1 MHYFV
6 KERICCIVKP
16 TWIIEDY
23 ESWEQKIQIP
33 LGLRLDE
40 ELATL
45 RKTPTT
51 DNNWTMVSLSV
62 LCVWLYF
69 LLLVSTHAYI
79 FYFIKKK
86 NTDFTLHPF
95 LWEGEVPFEQKFI
108 GKSVWLCIKV
118 QSHKN
123 CGADQ
128 HEDMKGYCQ
137 WLTCMGILFN
147 RVGSNATSSRRYWIQ
162 GPRIKGR
169 KRKRKL
175 WHCST
180 NRCWN

>member
-6 KERICCIVKP
+6 KERICSIVKP

-45 RKTPTT
+45 RETPTT

-62 LCVWLYF
+62 LYVWLYF
-69 LLLVSTHAYI
+69 LLLVSKHAYI
-79 FYFIKKK
+79 SYFIKKK
-86 NTDFTLHPF
+86 VTDFTLHPF

-108 GKSVWLCIKV
+108 GKSVWLCM
-118 QSHKN
+118 S
-123 CGADQ
+123 
-128 HEDMKGYCQ
+128 
-137 WLTCMGILFN
+137 
-147 RVGSNATSSRRYWIQ
+147 ATTQ
-162 GPRIKGR
+162 
-169 KRKRKL
+169 KL
-175 WHCST
+175 WGQISMKI
-180 NRCWN
+180 

>member
-6 KERICCIVKP
+6 KERICCIAKP

-51 DNNWTMVSLSV
+51 DNNWNNGFTVCLVCLIILSFIGK
-62 LCVWLYF
+62 YTRIHF
-69 LLLVSTHAYI
+69 L
-79 FYFIKKK
+79 FYKKK

-108 GKSVWLCIKV
+108 GKSVWLCVKV
-118 QSHKN
+118 QPHKN

-128 HEDMKGYCQ
+128 HEDIKGHLQ

-175 WHCST
+175 
-180 NRCWN
+180 

>member
-6 KERICCIVKP
+6 KERICSIVKP

-45 RKTPTT
+45 RETPTT

-62 LCVWLYF
+62 LYVWLYF
-69 LLLVSTHAYI
+69 LLLVSKHAYI
-79 FYFIKKK
+79 SYFIKKK
-86 NTDFTLHPF
+86 SHWLHPPPI
-95 LWEGEVPFEQKFI
+95 LMGGWSTIWAKIHWQICLIMHECNHTKIV
-108 GKSVWLCIKV
+108 
-118 QSHKN
+118 
-123 CGADQ
+123 GADQ
-128 HEDMKGYCQ
+128 HEDIKGHCQ

-147 RVGSNATSSRRYWIQ
+147 RVGSNATSSRRYWFQ
-162 GPRIKGR
+162 GPRIKGG

-175 WHCST
+175 WHSST

>member
-69 LLLVSTHAYI
+69 LLLVTTHAYI

-86 NTDFTLHPF
+86 CWLHPPPI
-95 LWEGEVPFEQKFI
+95 LMGGWSTIWAKIHRQI
-108 GKSVWLCIKV
+108 CLIMHKS
-118 QSHKN
+118 
-123 CGADQ
+123 
-128 HEDMKGYCQ
+128 
-137 WLTCMGILFN
+137 
-147 RVGSNATSSRRYWIQ
+147 ATTQ
-162 GPRIKGR
+162 
-169 KRKRKL
+169 KL
-175 WHCST
+175 WGRSAWRYKRILPMTDLHG
-180 NRCWN
+180 NLI